1 MTRSVAKKQY
11 SMTEG
16 PLLGKMLKYALP
28 LMATGLLQVLYNAS
42 DMIVVGNFSS
52 AGSVAMGAV
61 GSCGPLINLLVNAFM
76 GLSVGTGICVA
87 QGIGAKRHD
96 EVKSVVH
103 TSLLG
108 GLICGIFVGVFGF
121 IMCEPLLMLMLG
133 NGAETQKTL
142 IEAVPYMRAYFVGM
156 PAMMVYNF
164 LASALRSSGDTKRPL
179 IFLAISGLLNVGMNL
194 IMVLGFGMGAIG
206 VGIATSFAQYAAAAM
221 ILIYMCRYSGICKI
235 HLREIR
241 LKKEDIKAVVRNG
254 LPAGLQSV
262 VFSISNVLI
271 QSTINS
277 YGDAVIAG
285 SAAAGNIEGFI
296 YIAMNSLYQ
305 TAMTFAGQNV
315 GAEKIERVKKI
326 GFISVTVVI
335 ITGVLI
341 GGLCVGFGDQLLS
354 IYVSEGEESV
364 EEIFEGEESS
374 AIVENAPIEDAEEGG
389 EEEKEVSPEE
399 VMNAGKTRLMIIGI
413 TYFLCGVMEV
423 LSGLMRGMGKPIIP
437 MVVSI
442 LGSCVLRVVW
452 IVVICNILFPG
463 QIELLYIAYPITW
476 LVTSS
481 AHLVCCIVTYKNLIR
496 QRDARNAL
504 LAEATRENIVGKHSS
519 ANL

>member
-1 MTRSVAKKQY
+1 
-11 SMTEG
+11 MTEG

-42 DMIVVGNFSS
+42 DMVVVGNFSP

-87 QGIGAKRHD
+87 RWIGAGKHKDVRD
-96 EVKSVVH
+96 VVH

-108 GLICGIFVGVFGF
+108 GLICGIFIGIFGF
-121 IMCEPLLMLMLG
+121 IMCEPLLKLMLG
-133 NGAETQKTL
+133 TGEDTAKTL
-142 IEAVPYMRAYFVGM
+142 AEAVPYMRAYFVGM

-179 IFLAISGLLNVGMNL
+179 IFLSISGLLNVGLNVF
-194 IMVLGFGMGAIG
+194 MVLGFGMGAVG
-206 VGIATSFAQYAAAAM
+206 VGIATSAAQYASAIM
-221 ILIYMCRYSGICKI
+221 ILVYMCRYDGVCKVN
-235 HLREIR
+235 LREVR
-241 LKKEDIKAVVRNG
+241 MKKADILEVVRNG

-277 YGDAVIAG
+277 YGNAVIAG
-285 SAAAGNIEGFI
+285 SAAAGNLEGFI

-315 GAEKIERVKKI
+315 GAEKIERVKRV
-326 GFISVTVVI
+326 GFIAVTVVI
-335 ITGVLI
+335 ITGLLI
-341 GGLCVGFGDQLLS
+341 GMLCLVFGDQLLS
-354 IYVSEGEESV
+354 IYINENDTQSGLSV
-364 EEIFEGEESS
+364 EEVFS
-374 AIVENAPIEDAEEGG
+374 
-389 EEEKEVSPEE
+389 
-399 VMNAGKTRLMIIGI
+399 AGKLRLEIICT

-423 LSGLMRGMGKPIIP
+423 LSGLMRGMGKPVIP

-442 LGSCVLRVVW
+442 IGSCALRIVW
-452 IVVICNILFPG
+452 IVTVCNLIFPG
-463 QIELLYIAYPITW
+463 EIIYLYIAYPVTW
-476 LVTSS
+476 ALTSA
-481 AHLVCCIVTYKNLIR
+481 AHLVCCIVTYKHLIR
-496 QRDARNAL
+496 QRNSRNAL
-504 LAEATRENIVGKHSS
+504 LGEAERQNISFS
-519 ANL
+519 PARS

>member
-1 MTRSVAKKQY
+1 MTKVQTKKQY

-42 DMIVVGNFSS
+42 DMIVVGRFSS

-87 QGIGAKRHD
+87 QGIGAGRHK
-96 EVKSVVH
+96 EVKDVVH

-121 IMCEPLLMLMLG
+121 LMCEPLLKLMMG
-133 NGAETQKTL
+133 SGEETARTL
-142 IEAVPYMRAYFVGM
+142 AQAVPYMQAYFVGM

-164 LASALRSSGDTKRPL
+164 LAAALRSSGDTKRPL
-179 IFLAISGLLNVGMNL
+179 IFLSISGLLNVGLNL
-194 IMVLGFGMGAIG
+194 VMVLCFGMGAVG
-206 VGIATSFAQYAAAAM
+206 VGIATTVAQYASAIM
-221 ILIYMCRYSGICKI
+221 ILVYMCRYDGLCKVN
-235 HLREIR
+235 LREVR
-241 LKKEDIKAVVRNG
+241 MKKDDIVAVVRNG
-254 LPAGLQSV
+254 LPAGIQSV

-285 SAAAGNIEGFI
+285 SAAAGNLEGFI
-296 YIAMNSLYQ
+296 YVAMNSLYQ

-315 GAEKIERVKKI
+315 GAEKIERVKRV
-326 GFISVTVVI
+326 GFIAVTVVI
-335 ITGVLI
+335 ITGLVI
-341 GGLCVGFGDQLLS
+341 GAACLLFSDQLLS
-354 IYVSEGEESV
+354 IYINEKDPVLEEQVFSAGLLRL
-364 EEIFEGEESS
+364 EIIS
-374 AIVENAPIEDAEEGG
+374 
-389 EEEKEVSPEE
+389 
-399 VMNAGKTRLMIIGI
+399 T

-423 LSGLMRGMGKPIIP
+423 LSGLMRGMGKPLIP

-442 LGSCVLRVVW
+442 LGSCVLRIAW
-452 IVVICNILFPG
+452 IIVICNSIFPG
-463 QIELLYIAYPITW
+463 QISYLYIAYPVTW
-476 LVTSS
+476 LITST
-481 AHLVCCIVTYKNLIR
+481 AHLVCCVATYKHLIR

-504 LAEATRENIVGKHSS
+504 LAEAE
-519 ANL
+519 AQNLTGERASVNMQ

>member
-1 MTRSVAKKQY
+1 
-11 SMTEG
+11 MTEG

-28 LMATGLLQVLYNAS
+28 LMATGLLQVFYNAS
-42 DMIVVGNFSS
+42 DMVVVGNFSS

-87 QGIGAKRHD
+87 QGIGAKKHD
-96 EVKSVVH
+96 DVKSVVH

-108 GLICGIFVGVFGF
+108 GLICGIFVGIFGF
-121 IMCEPLLMLMLG
+121 LMCKPLLLLMLG
-133 NGAETQKTL
+133 SGPETEKTL

-179 IFLAISGLLNVGMNL
+179 IFLAISGLVNVLMNL
-194 IMVLGFGMGAIG
+194 VMVLVFGMGAIG
-206 VGIATSFAQYAAAAM
+206 VGIATSAAQYVSAAM
-221 ILIYMCRYSGICKI
+221 ILIYMCRYNGPCKI
-235 HLREIR
+235 ELHRVKMI
-241 LKKEDIKAVVRNG
+241 KKDIAAVVRNG

-271 QSTINS
+271 QSTING

-315 GAEKIERVKKI
+315 GAEKIERVKKV
-326 GFISVTVVI
+326 GFIAVTVVI
-335 ITGVLI
+335 ITGLLI
-341 GGLCVGFGDQLLS
+341 GGACVIFGNRLLS
-354 IYVSEGEESV
+354 IYVNEPDPV
-364 EEIFEGEESS
+364 IHDQVFS
-374 AIVENAPIEDAEEGG
+374 AGVL
-389 EEEKEVSPEE
+389 
-399 VMNAGKTRLMIIGI
+399 RLGVIGT

-423 LSGLMRGMGKPIIP
+423 LSGLMRGMGKPVIP
-437 MVVSI
+437 MIVSI

-452 IVVICNILFPG
+452 IIVVCNIIFPG
-463 QIELLYIAYPITW
+463 QIQWLYIAYPVTW
-476 LVTSS
+476 IVTST
-481 AHLVCCIVTYKNLIR
+481 AHLICCIKTYKHLIR
-496 QRDARNAL
+496 QRNARNAL
-504 LAEATRENIVGKHSS
+504 FAEAEAQNIAGKHASV
-519 ANL
+519 NV

>member
-1 MTRSVAKKQY
+1 MAKAVAKKQY
-11 SMTEG
+11 NMTEG

-42 DMIVVGNFSS
+42 DMVVVGRFSQS
-52 AGSVAMGAV
+52 GSVAMGAV

-87 QGIGAKRHD
+87 QWIGAGKHK
-96 EVKSVVH
+96 EVKDVVH

-121 IMCEPLLMLMLG
+121 VMCEPLLKLMMGGGEDTARTL
-133 NGAETQKTL
+133 AEA
-142 IEAVPYMRAYFVGM
+142 IPYMRAYFVGM

-179 IFLAISGLLNVGMNL
+179 IFLSISGLLNVALNL
-194 IMVLGFGMGAIG
+194 VLVLAFGMGAVG
-206 VGIATSFAQYAAAAM
+206 VGIATTAAQYASAFM
-221 ILIYMCRYSGICKI
+221 ILIYMCRYGGICKI
-235 HLREIR
+235 NMRDVR
-241 LKKEDIKAVVRNG
+241 MKKADIVAVVRNG
-254 LPAGLQSV
+254 LPAGIQSV

-315 GAEKIERVKKI
+315 GAEKIERVKRV
-326 GFISVTVVI
+326 GFIAVTVVI
-335 ITGVLI
+335 ITGLVI
-341 GGLCVGFGDQLLS
+341 GGLCLIFNNQLLS
-354 IYVSEGEESV
+354 IYVNEPDPVLHDQVFSAGILRI
-364 EEIFEGEESS
+364 EII
-374 AIVENAPIEDAEEGG
+374 A
-389 EEEKEVSPEE
+389 
-399 VMNAGKTRLMIIGI
+399 T

-423 LSGLMRGMGKPIIP
+423 LSGLMRGMGKPVIP
-437 MVVSI
+437 MIVSI

-452 IVVICNILFPG
+452 IIVICNNIFPG
-463 QIELLYIAYPITW
+463 EIVYLYIAYPVTW
-476 LVTSS
+476 MVTSA
-481 AHLVCCIVTYKNLIR
+481 AHLVCCIVTYKYLLR

-504 LAEATRENIVGKHSS
+504 LAEAEAQNLVGNK
-519 ANL
+519 A